1 MGDEYNTRKGNK
13 SAHLWRVLN
22 HAVAHKGNLRNF
34 QRTIKMNQVQ
44 TFNFG
49 NIAVSF
55 REDGYLNATQIA
67 AHFGKLPK
75 DYLKAEQTQQYI
87 SALAES
93 LSERTKILTDENQ
106 LVIVKKGNSKN
117 FTQGT
122 WLHPKLA
129 IHFARWLDPKFAVWC
144 DEQIEALLNGKVS
157 DGLPAKTTA
166 DDRTPL
172 RQAVAALVGRKGIDY
187 STAYGMIHQ
196 RFNVEAIEDIPAEK
210 LPEAVAYVHALTLHT
225 GLTGEVLDREP
236 LSAPQPALPIDGNS
250 LADIAAMV
258 YYGTWMIEL
267 GKDISAPLKQL
278 GNRQAVTMWTVWHE
292 TRSRLKRAVAALEV
306 LRGYADKDT
315 SDRIAVCLEGIYSK
329 ATVR

>member
-1 MGDEYNTRKGNK
+1 M
-13 SAHLWRVLN
+13 S
-22 HAVAHKGNLRNF
+22 
-34 QRTIKMNQVQ
+34 IQ
-44 TFNFG
+44 TFSFNQFS
-49 NIAVSF
+49 VSF
-55 REDGYLNATQIA
+55 QENGYLNATAI
-67 AHFGKLPK
+67 
-75 DYLKAEQTQQYI
+75 AEQYDKRVGNY
-87 SALAES
+87 LRN
-93 LSERTKILTDENQ
+93 ERTQEYITALTERLFNPETRNRATAENQ
-106 LVIVKKGNSKN
+106 LVIIKKGGNDKKS
-117 FTQGT
+117 QGT

-129 IHFARWLDPKFAVWC
+129 VDFARWLDPKFAVWC

-196 RFNVEAIEDIPAEK
+196 RFNVGAIEDLPAEK

-306 LRGYADKDT
+306 LREYADKDT

>member
-1 MGDEYNTRKGNK
+1 MNALSLSFKDTDFQITDINGQPWLRGYQIGNALEYSDG
-13 SAHLWRVLN
+13 
-22 HAVAHKGNLRNF
+22 AVAIAKLYDRNADEFTDSMTQVIELPTAGGKQQVRVFSLRGCHLLG
-34 QRTIKMNQVQ
+34 M
-44 TFNFG
+44 
-49 NIAVSF
+49 
-55 REDGYLNATQIA
+55 
-67 AHFGKLPK
+67 
-75 DYLKAEQTQQYI
+75 
-87 SALAES
+87 LA
-93 LSERTKILTDENQ
+93 RTKVAKE
-106 LVIVKKGNSKN
+106 
-117 FTQGT
+117 FR
-122 WLHPKLA
+122 
-129 IHFARWLDPKFAVWC
+129 RWVLDVL
-144 DEQIEALLNGKVS
+144 EETLLNGKVS
-157 DGLPAKTTA
+157 DGLPAKTTV

-196 RFNVEAIEDIPAEK
+196 RFNVGAIEEIPAGK

-225 GLTGEVLDREP
+225 GLVGEVLDREP

-306 LRGYADKDT
+306 LRKYADKDT
-315 SDRIAVCLEGIYSK
+315 SDRIAVSLEGIYSK

>member
-1 MGDEYNTRKGNK
+1 MNV
-13 SAHLWRVLN
+13 SVL
-22 HAVAHKGNLRNF
+22 
-34 QRTIKMNQVQ
+34 
-44 TFNFG
+44 NFG
-49 NIAVSF
+49 NTPVSF
-55 REDGYLNATQIA
+55 RQDGFLNATSIA

-75 DYLKAEQTQQYI
+75 DYLKTEQTQQYI

-129 IHFARWLDPKFAVWC
+129 IHFARWLNPKFAVWC
-144 DEQIEALLNGKVS
+144 DEQIEILLNGKAS
-157 DGLPAKTTA
+157 DGIKSAKTTA
-166 DDRTPL
+166 DDRTGL

-187 STAYGMIHQ
+187 SSAYSMIHQ

-236 LSAPQPALPIDGNS
+236 LPAPQPALPISGNALYD
-250 LADIAAMV
+250 LAVAV
-258 YYGTWMIEL
+258 RYGAWAIQM
-267 GKDISAPLKQL
+267 GRDVSAPLKQL
-278 GNRQAVTMWTVWHE
+278 GCKQAVTMWTVWAE
-292 TRSRLKRAVAALEV
+292 TRSRLKAAANALEA
-306 LRGYADKDT
+306 LNAHADAEHAAKIRPMLPEIRNL
-315 SDRIAVCLEGIYSK
+315 SSV
-329 ATVR
+329 

>member
-1 MGDEYNTRKGNK
+1 
-13 SAHLWRVLN
+13 
-22 HAVAHKGNLRNF
+22 
-34 QRTIKMNQVQ
+34 MNQVQ
-44 TFNFG
+44 SFNFG

-75 DYLKAEQTQQYI
+75 DYLKTEQTQQYI

-157 DGLPAKTTA
+157 DGPAAKTTA

-210 LPEAVAYVHALTLHT
+210 LPEAVAYAHALTLHT